1 MKIAIDGPA
10 GSGKSTVAKEI
21 SKRLGLPYLNTGL
34 VYRGFAYVSILENL
48 SEEGIFQ
55 VFEMPLKVE
64 IDVSSTEIFYKN
76 EDISQRLISE
86 DVGERAS
93 QIAKIPAFRERINQ
107 FFRSLVGDKQ
117 VVAEGRD
124 TGTHIFPEA
133 QIKFFITASAEERAK
148 RRYNQLKAEGIE
160 ANYED
165 ILKAIVERDE
175 RDKNRPQYP
184 FRPAEDAITI
194 DTTGL
199 TIEEVVERVLS
210 IVKAKK

>member
-1 MKIAIDGPA
+1 M
-10 GSGKSTVAKEI
+10 
-21 SKRLGLPYLNTGL
+21 
-34 VYRGFAYVSILENL
+34 
-48 SEEGIFQ
+48 
-55 VFEMPLKVE
+55 
-64 IDVSSTEIFYKN
+64 
-76 EDISQRLISE
+76 
-86 DVGERAS
+86 
-93 QIAKIPAFRERINQ
+93 
-107 FFRSLVGDKQ
+107 
-117 VVAEGRD
+117 
-124 TGTHIFPEA
+124 
-133 QIKFFITASAEERAK
+133 
-148 RRYNQLKAEGIE
+148 E